1 MAKTW
6 SLYFT

>member
-6 SLYFT
+6 CD

>member
-6 SLYFT
+6 NYT

>member
-6 SLYFT
+6 E